1 MQVLT
6 GCISSCEDHGY
17 LIDLGVKVTAFL
29 SKVAAAKY
37 LQTVASSGLYS
48 DLL

>member
-17 LIDLGVKVTAFL
+17 LIDLGVKATAFL
-29 SKVAAAKY
+29 SKAAAAKY
-37 LQTVASSGLYS
+37 LKTFASGLYN
-48 DLL
+48 LQ